1 MSTKTFKIFSENAT
15 YRGHSITVI
24 GMYSPPYRGKRD
36 SMGAPVEPNE
46 QEEIEIKS
54 VEFDGIN
61 IFDMLNTEQFQEIE
75 EIIWLKWAEERG

>member
-1 MSTKTFKIFSENAT
+1 MSDRKFSELVE
-15 YRGHSITVI
+15 YRGQSISVVGT
-24 GMYSPPYRGKRD
+24 YSPPYHGKRN
-36 SMGAPVEPNE
+36 SMGVPVEPDE